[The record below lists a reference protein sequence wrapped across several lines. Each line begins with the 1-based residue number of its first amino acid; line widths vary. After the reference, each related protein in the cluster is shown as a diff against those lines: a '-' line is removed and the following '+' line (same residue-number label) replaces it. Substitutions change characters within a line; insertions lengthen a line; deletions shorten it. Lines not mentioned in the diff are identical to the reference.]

1 MEYGLIGA
9 QLGHSWSVP
18 IHKAVGGY
26 TYALRPLP
34 TEKEFKAFMAARD
47 FKAINVTIPY
57 KKAVIP
63 YCDEVDARAAKIGAV
78 NTIVNRGGKL
88 YGCNTDYLGF
98 DYLAR
103 RHGVEVSGRVVG
115 ILGTGGTHNTVE
127 AWCRDHGA
135 AEVLTVSRRGGPGT
149 LNYADL
155 MQRGD
160 AQVLINTSPA
170 GMYPENGT
178 CLVDPARFFDLEAV
192 LDAVYNPLC
201 PELPQRARAV
211 GVPAWGG
218 FEMLVAQG
226 VYAAQLFLGEAGAA
240 LDTEPLIQKIHRDL
254 RRQQCNVSLIG
265 MPGSGKSTVAQA
277 LAERLG
283 KPFVDLDAEIERRAG
298 MSIPDIFAQ
307 QGEPAFRRR
316 EAAALADIS
325 KEPGQVIACGGGVV
339 KTPGNNRRLRQ
350 NGPVLWIRRPV
361 AHLAMSGRPLSRGR
375 TALRQMER
383 ERDPLYA
390 SIADA
395 TVDNT
400 GSLDEAVDAALRA
413 FEEVLE
419 N

>member
-9 QLGHSWSVP
+9 KLGHSWSAP

-26 TYALRPLP
+26 DYTLRELP
-34 TEKEFKAFMAARD
+34 TAADFKAFMEAKD
-47 FKAINVTIPY
+47 FKAVNVTIPY
-57 KKAVIP
+57 KKDVIA
-63 YCDEVDARAAKIGAV
+63 YCDEVGDLAAKIGAV
-78 NTIVNRGGKL
+78 NTVVNRGGRL
-88 YGCNTDYLGF
+88 YGYNTDYLGF

-103 RHGVEVSGRVVG
+103 RHGVAVEGRVVG
-115 ILGTGGTHNTVE
+115 ILGTGGTHNTVA

-135 AEVLTVSRRGGPGT
+135 KEILTVSRNGGMGNLT
-149 LNYADL
+149 YAEL

-160 AQVLINTSPA
+160 AQVLINTTPA

-178 CLVDPARFFDLEAV
+178 CFIDPARFFDLEAV
-192 LDAVYNPLC
+192 LDVVYNPLC

-218 FEMLVAQG
+218 LEMLVGQA
-226 VYAAQLFLGEAGAA
+226 VYAVQRFTGKELDAEA
-240 LDTEPLIQKIHRDL
+240 LIQKTHRDL
-254 RRQQCNVSLIG
+254 RRQRCNVCLIG
-265 MPGSGKSTVAQA
+265 MPGSGKSTVAQE
-277 LAERLG
+277 LAKRLD
-283 KPFVDLDAEIERRAG
+283 KPFIDLDAEIERRAG

-316 EAAALADIS
+316 EAAVLADIS
-325 KEPGQVIACGGGVV
+325 KEAGQVIACGGGVV

-361 AHLAMSGRPLSRGR
+361 EHLAMSGRPLSRGR

-400 GSLDEAVDAALRA
+400 GSLDAAVAAALQA

>member
-9 QLGHSWSVP
+9 ALGHSWSAP

-26 TYALRPLP
+26 DYELCPLP
-34 TEKEFKAFMAARD
+34 TEDEFRAFMAARD

-63 YCDEVDARAAKIGAV
+63 YCDEVDELAAGIGAV
-78 NTIVNRGGKL
+78 NTVVNRDGRL
-88 YGCNTDYLGF
+88 YGYNTDYAGF

-103 RHGVEVSGRVVG
+103 RHGVTVEGRTVA
-115 ILGTGGTHNTVE
+115 ILGTGGTHDTVA
-127 AWCRDHGA
+127 AWCRAHGA
-135 AEVLTVSRRGGPGT
+135 AEILTVGRRGGIGVLT
-149 LNYADL
+149 YAEL

-160 AQVLINTSPA
+160 AQVLVNTSPA

-178 CLVDPARFFDLEAV
+178 CLVDPARFADLQAV
-192 LDAVYNPLC
+192 LDVVYNPLC

-218 FEMLVAQG
+218 FEMLVAQA
-226 VYAAQLFLGEAGAA
+226 VYAAQRFTGQDLGGDERIAA
-240 LDTEPLIQKIHRDL
+240 VHREL
-254 RRQQCNVSLIG
+254 RRQVCNVSLIG

-277 LAERLG
+277 LAKRLD
-283 KPFVDLDAEIERRAG
+283 KPFVDLDAEIEKRAG

-307 QGEPAFRRR
+307 QGEAAFRRR

-325 KEPGQVIACGGGVV
+325 KEGGQVIACGGGVV

-375 TALRQMER
+375 SALRQMER

-400 GSLDEAVDAALRA
+400 GTLDDAVAMALHA
-413 FEEVLE
+413 FEDVLE